1 MKRLIIA
8 ASIAAA
14 SIGAAHATT
23 FGGYNGDRSDYPN
36 MTRYGDG
43 YAFATQRVYSY
54 QNFPEWHAAN
64 GTLNTRAARGN
75 TGDPVNPGGSST
87 QRLSETTGPASTM
100 NSPQNGHMT
109 PAPGYTSSG
118 NTASSGSAM
127 GSGSTAAGTAA
138 GSMGSTS
145 GMGGAANMGGS
156 ATQRQS
162 ETTGPASTLNSPQNG
177 HMTPAPGSTSSS
189 TMGTTGTRSMD
200 STVGGSTAAGTAAGA
215 AASGATNMGGSSTQ
229 RQSQT
234 TGPAST
240 MQTAV

>member
-64 GTLNTRAARGN
+64 GTLNTRAARGD
-75 TGDPVNPGGSST
+75 TGSPTHPGLPST
-87 QRLSETTGPASTM
+87 QRVSITTGAASTK

-177 HMTPAPGSTSSS
+177 SAIPAPST
-189 TMGTTGTRSMD
+189 TRPADPLVRGTPGDRPATTGR
-200 STVGGSTAAGTAAGA
+200 
-215 AASGATNMGGSSTQ
+215 
-229 RQSQT
+229 
-234 TGPAST
+234 
-240 MQTAV
+240 